1 MYRIGA
7 LVVHPDYGL
16 GTFHGIH
23 GDLVRIAII
32 HFRGRGSR
40 RIILPSPRLRSV
52 PAAQASLPCAPG
64 RTPFA
69 SCNEG

>member
-16 GTFHGIH
+16 GSFHGIH
-23 GDLVRIAII
+23 GDLVRIAVI
-32 HFRGRGSR
+32 HFRGRGIR
-40 RIILPSPRLRSV
+40 RIILPSPRLRSI
-52 PAAQASLPCAPG
+52 PAARTASPYALG

-69 SCNEG
+69 S